1 MGVNSREEFFMTLL
15 EQLRAKLGPELMGQV
30 QDAVGDD
37 FDWDVV
43 PRSRLNTVIGQRNA
57 LRIKLE
63 GLETSKSGEEEDN
76 EGSGTKKTETKKT
89 VKEDAGAEGDVVE
102 NLKAEHAKEIAA
114 ISKRY
119 AVLDKIRGEKA
130 KDPELVLGQLDLDKI
145 TLGEGNT
152 LEGLDEMLTSLK
164 ESHGYL
170 FDTDD
175 GVPSG
180 TGKNSGDNNEG
191 DVDPFDAV
199 IASYTAN

>member
-1 MGVNSREEFFMTLL
+1 MTLL
-15 EQLRAKLGPELMGQV
+15 EQLREKLGPELMGQV

-63 GLETSKSGEEEDN
+63 GLTTSKSGEEEEDN

-145 TLGEGNT
+145 TLGEDNS

-180 TGKNSGDNNEG
+180 TGKNSGDNNDG

>member
-1 MGVNSREEFFMTLL
+1 MTLL

-57 LRIKLE
+57 LRVKLE
-63 GLETSKSGEEEDN
+63 GLEASKSGEEEDN

>member
-1 MGVNSREEFFMTLL
+1 MTLL
-15 EQLRAKLGPELMGQV
+15 EQLREKLGPELMGQV

-63 GLETSKSGEEEDN
+63 GLTTSKSGEEEDN

-89 VKEDAGAEGDVVE
+89 VKEDAGAEEDVVE

-145 TLGEGNT
+145 TLGEDNS

-180 TGKNSGDNNEG
+180 TGKNSGDNNDG

-199 IASYTAN
+199 IASYTEN